1 MIELVAFDGIP
12 LEVEQKLTA
21 VLCQF
26 LDSIITNPT
35 TPQGMR
41 LFVVE
46 LRERGW
52 HRGGLKKHWLIQ
64 LCEVGFQLHYNLP
77 YQSVKG
83 EVFMWDQSKFD
94 RHVDKAKE
102 VAQQL
107 VALAGDFGS
116 IDPETN
122 EYIPAPTKYEKFAI
136 STWKTGAD
144 DNGISSFEAHIEHIV
159 GKGNYEDTMKKALHP
174 NAGTE
179 AKVFDDNFPIS
190 WYVDA
195 YASFVTQ
202 LEYLYWN
209 RNEYIIRHILVDA
222 QDFMFGNL
230 FEPQRVMTDIGFEYR
245 GEELGGEIIVYRA
258 GNVVLYLHG
267 HPSLASDSRK
277 SIKWSRKHM
286 RAIALDAIKGGIEL
300 GTGEIEYAEEM
311 TVCQFTLGNS
321 NHLWLLVS
329 PSVSHI

>member
-1 MIELVAFDGIP
+1 M
-12 LEVEQKLTA
+12 
-21 VLCQF
+21 
-26 LDSIITNPT
+26 
-35 TPQGMR
+35 
-41 LFVVE
+41 
-46 LRERGW
+46 
-52 HRGGLKKHWLIQ
+52 
-64 LCEVGFQLHYNLP
+64 
-77 YQSVKG
+77 
-83 EVFMWDQSKFD
+83 
-94 RHVDKAKE
+94 
-102 VAQQL
+102 
-107 VALAGDFGS
+107 
-116 IDPETN
+116 
-122 EYIPAPTKYEKFAI
+122 
-136 STWKTGAD
+136 
-144 DNGISSFEAHIEHIV
+144 AHIEHIV
-159 GKGNYEDTMKKALHP
+159 GKGNYEDVIKKALHP

-267 HPSLASDSRK
+267 MPSIASDSRK

-311 TVCQFTLGNS
+311 TVCNILGAMYAENMVCGGHGS
-321 NHLWLLVS
+321 LLFASAVQRDLLMPTGFNAIDLYRGSLTIDDINYPCTQKARRQWTGPKMPNKWWLLAPTQDEAVTKHWQNRQEQKEQKRLKQQKRQEQQEQKRQEQQEQKRQEQQERKRLKQQKRQELKQQKRQEQES
-329 PSVSHI
+329 KKD